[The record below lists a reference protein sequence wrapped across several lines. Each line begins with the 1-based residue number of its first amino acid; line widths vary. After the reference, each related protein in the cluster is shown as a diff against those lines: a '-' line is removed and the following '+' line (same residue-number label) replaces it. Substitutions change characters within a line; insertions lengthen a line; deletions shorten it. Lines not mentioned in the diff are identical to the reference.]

1 MTRSRLRA
9 AAAALGLLGFA
20 GTAFAH
26 ASIETKQVPADS
38 YYKLVMR
45 VPHGCD
51 SSPTLKVRIQI
62 PDGVTGVKP
71 QPKAGWK
78 LEIVKGKLAQP
89 VPDGHGGQITE
100 GVKEVIWTGQL
111 PDEYYDEFVMRM
123 KLPDR
128 PGETLNFPTVQ
139 ECKKGFARWI
149 EVPEAGKSID
159 DYAHPVPQVKL
170 LPKP

>member
-1 MTRSRLRA
+1 MTRSRIRA

-26 ASIETKQVPADS
+26 ATIETKQAPADS

-51 SSPTLKVRIQI
+51 GSPTLKVRIQI

-78 LEIVKGKLAQP
+78 LEIVKGKLPQP
-89 VPDGHGGQITE
+89 IDDGHGGQITE

-111 PDEYYDEFVMRM
+111 PDEYYDEFAMRM

-128 PGETLNFPTVQ
+128 PGETLNFATVQ
-139 ECKKGFARWI
+139 ECKKGVARWI
-149 EVPEAGKSID
+149 EVPEAGKSME

-170 LPKP
+170 LPKS

>member
-1 MTRSRLRA
+1 MKRSRLRA
-9 AAAALGLLGFA
+9 ATAALGLLGFA

-26 ASIETKQVPADS
+26 ATIETKQAPADS

-51 SSPTLKVRIQI
+51 GSPTLKVRIQI

-71 QPKAGWK
+71 QPKSGWK

-89 VPDGHGGQITE
+89 ISDGHGGQITE

-111 PDEYYDEFVMRM
+111 PDEYYDEFAMRM

-139 ECKKGFARWI
+139 ECKKGVARWI
-149 EVPEAGKSID
+149 EVPEADKNWG

-170 LPKP
+170 LPKS